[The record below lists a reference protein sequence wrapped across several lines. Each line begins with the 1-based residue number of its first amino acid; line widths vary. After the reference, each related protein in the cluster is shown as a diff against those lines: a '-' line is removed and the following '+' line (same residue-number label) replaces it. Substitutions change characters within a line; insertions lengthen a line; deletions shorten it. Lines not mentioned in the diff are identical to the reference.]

1 MGSFGEIA
9 KEYGVDVDG
18 GAPFMTVPAGGANLV
33 FVTLAKGTRP
43 KHSANL
49 NVVDVTDQPFQ
60 ALAPFGSDV
69 IGLGLMASLMGFIRA
84 SDERLFLVS
93 AKHAGRGS
101 IVVSSH
107 GNRAPETLDVAVL
120 PSKTVTLAFR
130 YLQHLDGSGQMTAG
144 TSLKPSGAKGL
155 VEQLNAV
162 YRPQANVLFNLTRAD
177 VLAIKEPLD
186 QPITDVGYHRYLEK
200 EHDINADV
208 TVFFVGKFVHSRSNT
223 VDGTTF
229 PNGKKHDVIVN
240 DKVVPIAKG
249 VDPFIRALAHEM
261 VHALGRPSEEKRN
274 NVLTS
279 INIETLKL
287 SRTVILDI
295 NPVGKK

>member
-1 MGSFGEIA
+1 
-9 KEYGVDVDG
+9 
-18 GAPFMTVPAGGANLV
+18 MTVPAGGANLV
-33 FVTLAKGTRP
+33 FVRLANGSPP

-49 NVVDVTDQPFQ
+49 KVVDVTDQPIQ
-60 ALAPFGSDV
+60 GLAPFGNDV

-84 SDERLFLVS
+84 SNDRLFLVS
-93 AKHAGRGS
+93 AKHPGSGS
-101 IVVSSH
+101 IVVPSG
-107 GNRAPETLDVAVL
+107 GNRAAETLDVAVL

-130 YLQHLDGSGQMTAG
+130 YLQHLDDSGEMKAG
-144 TSLKPSGAKGL
+144 TSLQPSGAKGL

-162 YRPQANVLFNLTRAD
+162 YRPQANVTFKLTRAD
-177 VLAIKEPLD
+177 LLPIKEPLG

-200 EHDINADV
+200 EHDTNADV
-208 TVFFVGKFVHSRSNT
+208 TVFFVGKFVHSRTNT

-240 DKVVPIAKG
+240 DKVVPVAKG
-249 VDPFIRALAHEM
+249 VDPFLRALAHEM

-287 SRTVILDI
+287 SRTVIMAI